1 MFGLVQK
8 DVQTNNSGVRGVM
21 TCGKLVCDT
30 AVITNLIST
39 QGNLL
44 VNPNLETVT
53 VKGYLPN
60 NYVAAGISIQLL
72 NSVIDS
78 PVATAITDPQV
89 LRLPENAVILQCFIY
104 TESAMIS
111 PSSTLNLGLSQYPP
125 AFGAYKITETS
136 DTSKFGLGVQS
147 WGLLPPYPTT
157 FGTVGSFWDTTIVTI
172 NDTTGVAYQLN
183 DPVFSGD
190 FVVQLSYVVA
200 PASYI
205 PPPPS

>member
-1 MFGLVQK
+1 MFGIVQK
-8 DVQTNNSGVRGVM
+8 DLQTNNSGTRGVV
-21 TCGKLVCDT
+21 TCGKLVCEN
-30 AVITNLIST
+30 AIITNLNSA

-44 VNPNLETVT
+44 VNPNLELVT

-60 NYVAAGISIQLL
+60 NYVAAGISTQLL
-72 NSVIDS
+72 NSVS
-78 PVATAITDPQV
+78 NAPVATAITDPQV
-89 LRLPENAVILQCFIY
+89 LVLPENAVLLQCFIY

-125 AFGAYKITETS
+125 ALAFKFAETS
-136 DTSKFGLGVQS
+136 ETNKFGLGVRS

-157 FGTVGSFWDTTIVTI
+157 FGTVGAFWDTTVLTT

-190 FVVQLSYVVA
+190 FIVQLTYVVA

-205 PPPPS
+205 PPPPA

>member
-44 VNPNLETVT
+44 VNPNLEVVT

-60 NYVAAGISIQLL
+60 NYVAAGISTQLL
-72 NSVIDS
+72 NSVS
-78 PVATAITDPQV
+78 NAPVATAITDPQV
-89 LRLPENAVILQCFIY
+89 LVLPENAVLLQCFIY

-125 AFGAYKITETS
+125 ALAFKFAETS
-136 DTSKFGLGVQS
+136 
-147 WGLLPPYPTT
+147 
-157 FGTVGSFWDTTIVTI
+157 
-172 NDTTGVAYQLN
+172 VAKSREIEI
-183 DPVFSGD
+183 DS
-190 FVVQLSYVVA
+190 
-200 PASYI
+200 
-205 PPPPS
+205 